1 MKKAAKVLIT
11 VLCAV
16 LLCIGSVFGTLAYL
30 ADSAEVRNTFT
41 VGAID
46 IDLWESKV
54 NKDGTVVEGAD
65 PVKANEYLLMPG
77 KTYTK
82 DPWIEVANGSQ
93 ESFLF
98 VQLAN
103 NLPDLIST
111 ADIEAQ
117 MTAHGWTKVT
127 GQTNVYYYELTVT
140 GNTSGD
146 ALIVP
151 IFDSITISSDA
162 DAEDLER
169 ADGKTIVVTAYA
181 IQADS
186 IKTGSGNT
194 VTPGD
199 AQTAWGHLADQLGV
213 SGGSNDGNDTEG
225 GAQGGDEGGEG
236 GFGDNDGAGSG
247 PEGDGGIAPP
257 IPEV

>member
-1 MKKAAKVLIT
+1 MKKTAKVLIT

-16 LLCIGSVFGTLAYL
+16 LLCVGSVFGTLAYL

-54 NKDGTVVEGAD
+54 NKDGTVVTGAA

-82 DPWIEVANGSQ
+82 DPWIQVANGSQ

-98 VQLAN
+98 VQVAN

-117 MTAHGWTKVT
+117 MTTHGWTKVAGT
-127 GQTNVYYYELTVT
+127 SNVYYYKLTVT
-140 GNTSGD
+140 GNTTGN

-151 IFDSITISSDA
+151 IFDSITISSNA
-162 DAEDLER
+162 DAEDLNS

-194 VTPGD
+194 VTSGD
-199 AQTAWGHLADQLGV
+199 AQTAWGHLAEQLGV
-213 SGGSNDGNDTEG
+213 SGGNDNPDDPTSDPDNVYPG
-225 GAQGGDEGGEG
+225 GGSGGGDG
-236 GFGDNDGAGSG
+236 GFGDDGDDEGHLSESV
-247 PEGDGGIAPP
+247 PEF
-257 IPEV
+257 

>member
-1 MKKAAKVLIT
+1 MKKTAKVLIT

-16 LLCIGSVFGTLAYL
+16 LLCVGSVFGTLAYL

-82 DPWIEVANGSQ
+82 DPWIQVANGSQ

-98 VQLAN
+98 VQVAN

-117 MTAHGWTKVT
+117 MTAHGWTKVAGT
-127 GQTNVYYYELTVT
+127 SNVYYYKLTVT
-140 GNTSGD
+140 GNTTGN

-151 IFDSITISSDA
+151 IFDSITISSNA
-162 DAEDLER
+162 DAEDLKS

-194 VTPGD
+194 VTSGD
-199 AQTAWGHLADQLGV
+199 AQTAWGHLAEQLGV
-213 SGGSNDGNDTEG
+213 SGGSGGNSGPGDGG
-225 GAQGGDEGGEG
+225 VGGDGGDGGGEG
-236 GFGDNDGAGSG
+236 FGDVTEAT
-247 PEGDGGIAPP
+247 

>member
-1 MKKAAKVLIT
+1 MKKTAKVLIT

-16 LLCIGSVFGTLAYL
+16 LLCVGSVFGTLAYL
-30 ADSAEVRNTFT
+30 ADSAKVENTFT
-41 VGAID
+41 IGAID

-98 VQLAN
+98 VKVVN
-103 NLPDLIST
+103 NLPDVIST
-111 ADIEAQ
+111 DAIEAQ

-127 GQTNVYYYELTVT
+127 GQTDVYYYRSTVVGNASGDELTVP
-140 GNTSGD
+140 
-146 ALIVP
+146 V
-151 IFDSITISSDA
+151 FESITISA
-162 DAEDLER
+162 DAEADDLTS

-186 IKTGSGNT
+186 IKTAAGTT
-194 VTPGD
+194 VSATD
-199 AQTAWGHLADQLGV
+199 AKTAWGHLADQLG
-213 SGGSNDGNDTEG
+213 
-225 GAQGGDEGGEG
+225 A
-236 GFGDNDGAGSG
+236 
-247 PEGDGGIAPP
+247 
-257 IPEV
+257 